1 MLLVKNE
8 FIKTSDGI
16 KRIKL
21 PASTA
26 IKLADF
32 GLATYDHQAHSN
44 NINAESYRSPEV
56 LLQLGWD
63 KSSDMWSLGCLLT
76 QLYTGEVL
84 FSASSD
90 FT

>member
-1 MLLVKNE
+1 MLLVKND
-8 FIKTSDGI
+8 FIRTGDGL
-16 KRIKL
+16 KL

-32 GLATYDHQAHSN
+32 GLATYDDQAHGN
-44 NINAESYRSPEV
+44 NINAASYRSPEV

-76 QLYTGEVL
+76 ELYTGEVL